1 MTVNAEDMKIKVTV
15 TDDDGNTVSDSERLI
30 YTAKSASGSSLPT
43 TFTLEQ
49 NYPNPFNPSTEIK
62 YQLPEAAHVS
72 LSIYNMLGQ
81 EVAQLVDTRQ
91 VIGFYTVTWDA
102 AKFASGPYIYKLEA
116 GDFSETKQMVLI
128 K

>member
-49 NYPNPFNPSTEIK
+49 NYPNPFNPS
-62 YQLPEAAHVS
+62 S
-72 LSIYNMLGQ
+72 
-81 EVAQLVDTRQ
+81 
-91 VIGFYTVTWDA
+91 
-102 AKFASGPYIYKLEA
+102 
-116 GDFSETKQMVLI
+116 
-128 K
+128 